1 MRADRAGALDK
12 YTLERQ
18 GQRAGALSIFHPLR
32 HAEDLRRIS
41 DPPPLSL
48 SLSLSLS
55 LFISSHAFSLAEE
68 SREKRTDRQGN
79 VNIDDASL
87 RGRE

>member
-55 LFISSHAFSLAEE
+55 LCSSARMLSPLRRKAEKNEQTGKAMSISTMHH
-68 SREKRTDRQGN
+68 
-79 VNIDDASL
+79 
-87 RGRE
+87 

>member
-41 DPPPLSL
+41 DPPPPL